1 MRTHSL
7 SIDLW
12 VLSVYD
18 LTAFSSIVPKEL
30 GRVSPSSERLCY
42 LSGPSFAKEMMEQH
56 PVAVVVAAG
65 NVEWARFAQSALNAE
80 RFRVYLSRDVV
91 GVECGGALK
100 NPLAIGAGIAAGL
113 EYGQSTLAAIVTRG
127 AVEIQRMAMA
137 LGCKQPETLYGL

>member
-1 MRTHSL
+1 
-7 SIDLW
+7 
-12 VLSVYD
+12 
-18 LTAFSSIVPKEL
+18 
-30 GRVSPSSERLCY
+30 
-42 LSGPSFAKEMMEQH
+42 MMEQH